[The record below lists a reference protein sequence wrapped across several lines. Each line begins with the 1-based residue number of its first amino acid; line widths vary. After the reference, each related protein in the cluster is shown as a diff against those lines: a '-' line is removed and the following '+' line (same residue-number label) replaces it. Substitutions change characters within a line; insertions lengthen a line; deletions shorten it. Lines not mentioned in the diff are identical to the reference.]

1 MPIEIKESKNLV
13 LKTEFLGNETND
25 ISHNSKDRFYLID
38 KDGNKLHY
46 ELQSTQ
52 QGIGDHFKGY
62 LIAQTNI
69 EPENTQ
75 ALLASAKKYFAEHP
89 EERATKGNTD
99 TALVS
104 DYAKIL
110 ITEAANDSFRNR
122 VYPNKEKQDGRHETN
137 MEKLFLYQYSYLE
150 QINKNRDD
158 IKFLS
163 WEQVTGKADFGGD
176 MIKSSRENISQDTMN
191 KKWKEEKTAFG
202 EKWEESANRGEA
214 SLRERMKND
223 FNTSRKITVIKTDT
237 RQTMHISNPDEQ
249 QEQTFNEDE
258 KNALIRHAVLRN
270 QNIAGK

>member
-1 MPIEIKESKNLV
+1 
-13 LKTEFLGNETND
+13 
-25 ISHNSKDRFYLID
+25 
-38 KDGNKLHY
+38 
-46 ELQSTQ
+46 
-52 QGIGDHFKGY
+52 
-62 LIAQTNI
+62 
-69 EPENTQ
+69 
-75 ALLASAKKYFAEHP
+75 
-89 EERATKGNTD
+89 
-99 TALVS
+99 
-104 DYAKIL
+104 
-110 ITEAANDSFRNR
+110 
-122 VYPNKEKQDGRHETN
+122 

-163 WEQVTGKADFGGD
+163 WEQVTGKADFGDD
-176 MIKSSRENISQDTMN
+176 MIKSSRENISQDPMN

-223 FNTSRKITVIKTDT
+223 FNTSRKITVIRTDT